1 MNLNIVKRTRKTMKK
16 VLAALGA
23 TLLLA
28 ACDTC
33 CEDKAATGGFDINGE
48 ATPGSAA
55 EFHQVIGDTVQFGFD
70 KSSLTHEAQTALH
83 KQADWLKKWPQT
95 NVVVEGHCDIRGTT
109 EYNMAL
115 GERRAHEVKKFLV
128 GQGIEEKR
136 VETVSY
142 GKEHPVVQATTEE
155 AHAKNRR
162 GVTVLR

>member
-1 MNLNIVKRTRKTMKK
+1 MRK
-16 VLAALGA
+16 VIAALGA
-23 TLLLA
+23 ALLLA

-55 EFHQVIGDTVQFGFD
+55 EFHQVIGDTVHFGFD
-70 KSSLTHEAQTALH
+70 KHDLTHEGQAVLA

-115 GERRAHEVKKFLV
+115 GERRAHAVKKGLV
-128 GQGIEEKR
+128 GHGIDAKR

-142 GKEHPVVQATTEE
+142 GKEHPVDQATTEE

>member
-1 MNLNIVKRTRKTMKK
+1 MRK
-16 VLAALGA
+16 VIAALGA
-23 TLLLA
+23 ALLLA

-55 EFHQVIGDTVQFGFD
+55 EFHQVIGDTVHFGFD
-70 KSSLTHEAQTALH
+70 KHDLTTEAHAVLA

-115 GERRAHEVKKFLV
+115 GERRAHAVKKGLV
-128 GQGIEEKR
+128 GHGIDAKR

-142 GKEHPVVQATTEE
+142 GKEHPVDQATTEE

>member
-1 MNLNIVKRTRKTMKK
+1 MKK
-16 VLAALGA
+16 ILAALGA

-33 CEDKAATGGFDINGE
+33 CEDKAVTGSFDVNGE

-55 EFHQVIGDTVQFGFD
+55 EFHQVIGDTVHFGFD
-70 KSSLTHEAQTALH
+70 KHDLTQEAKAVLA

-115 GERRAHEVKKFLV
+115 GERRAHAVKQNLV
-128 GQGIEEKR
+128 GHGIDAKR

-142 GKEHPVVQATTEE
+142 GKEHPVDQATTEE

>member
-1 MNLNIVKRTRKTMKK
+1 MKK
-16 VLAALGA
+16 ILAALGA

-28 ACDTC
+28 ACDNC

-55 EFHQVIGDTVQFGFD
+55 EFHQVIGDTVHFGFD
-70 KSSLTHEAQTALH
+70 KHDLTAEGQAVLA

-115 GERRAHEVKKFLV
+115 GERRAHTVKQNLV
-128 GQGIEEKR
+128 GHGIDAKR

-142 GKEHPVVQATTEE
+142 GKEHPISPE
-155 AHAKNRR
+155 HDKNRR

>member
-1 MNLNIVKRTRKTMKK
+1 MRK
-16 VLAALGA
+16 VIAALGA
-23 TLLLA
+23 ALLLA

-33 CEDKAATGGFDINGE
+33 CEDTATTGGFDINGE

-55 EFHQVIGDTVQFGFD
+55 EFHQVIGDTVHFGFD
-70 KSSLTHEAQTALH
+70 KHDLTSEAQAVLA

-115 GERRAHEVKKFLV
+115 GERRAHAVKKGLL
-128 GQGIEEKR
+128 GHGIDAKR

-142 GKEHPVVQATTEE
+142 GKEHPVDQATTEE

>member
-1 MNLNIVKRTRKTMKK
+1 MKK
-16 VLAALGA
+16 VIAALGA
-23 TLLLA
+23 ALLLA
-28 ACDTC
+28 ACDNC
-33 CEDKAATGGFDINGE
+33 CEDKAATSGFDINGE

-55 EFHQVIGDTVQFGFD
+55 EFHQVIGDTVHFGFD
-70 KSSLTHEAQTALH
+70 RSDLTTEAHAVLA

-115 GERRAHEVKKFLV
+115 GERRAHAVKKSLI
-128 GQGIEEKR
+128 GHGIDAKR

-142 GKEHPVVQATTEE
+142 GKEHPVDPATTEE